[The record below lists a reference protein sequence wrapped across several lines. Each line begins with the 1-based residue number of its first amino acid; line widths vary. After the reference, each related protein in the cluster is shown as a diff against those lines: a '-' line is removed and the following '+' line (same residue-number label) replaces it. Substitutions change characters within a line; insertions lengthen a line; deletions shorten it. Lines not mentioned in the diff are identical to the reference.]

1 VARIIA
7 LNVKRA
13 VWTRPELRAEI
24 GYRGFRTAS
33 ELRHALFKGLR
44 GDELQRRAT
53 RLPEPAGVIFTCK
66 TVLTFSE
73 ADPSY
78 TGGRWGPAH

>member
-1 VARIIA
+1 VVEPGPNQVARIIA

-44 GDELQRRAT
+44 GMNSSDARQGFPGQLA
-53 RLPEPAGVIFTCK
+53 
-66 TVLTFSE
+66 
-73 ADPSY
+73 
-78 TGGRWGPAH
+78 